1 METFNDVIQ
10 RHMATVKGMGI
21 LEDDININI
30 EDLQQISYNLG
41 MTSED
46 WELVLKE
53 AEKRLE
59 LAKDHFDRKS
69 FRNSILAC
77 EEAQLLNPFMNGIRG
92 LKAKCF
98 LLLAINEED
107 DSYLPKAE
115 KQAQLT
121 LSKEPK
127 DKNALEV
134 ISTISSKSR
143 VAKKNKE
150 LNTNNKKTLFII
162 SLFVIIALIFGLYF
176 LVNSNNSASALQR
189 IELHEKQLESAFEK
203 QLALIPKIKVFLNN
217 SEKDINYLNQI
228 ESIEKELNVDLVLK
242 EQYEKQIELGSLL
255 SEIVYYKSIENPDS
269 QVLIDLRVLIEGI
282 ENRIKSERKYYNEAI
297 IIYNTESSQK
307 LEKL

>member
-59 LAKDHFDRKS
+59 LAKDHFERKS

-77 EEAQLLNPFMNGIRG
+77 EEAQLLNPFMNGVRG

-134 ISTISSKSR
+134 IATISSKTR
-143 VAKKNKE
+143 VSK
-150 LNTNNKKTLFII
+150 NNK
-162 SLFVIIALIFGLYF
+162 
-176 LVNSNNSASALQR
+176 ALQSKSKLILSILGLITILGTFVGVFYFYEAGQSDDAKQK

-203 QLALIPKIKVFLNN
+203 QLALIPKVKGFIDDSEEDSDYLDQLEAITNQLNKDLQL
-217 SEKDINYLNQI
+217 SEKYQLH
-228 ESIEKELNVDLVLK
+228 VA
-242 EQYEKQIELGSLL
+242 LGSLL
-255 SEIVYYKSIENPDS
+255 SEIIYKKSIAQPDS
-269 QVLIDLRVLIEGI
+269 QVLKDLRVLLEGI
-282 ENRIKSERKYYNEAI
+282 ENRVKSERKYYNEAI
-297 IIYNTESSQK
+297 IIYNAESMDK
-307 LEKL
+307 LDKL